1 MNSIYNQ
8 SLNNI
13 MFGKYVSEQNKAWLN
28 NSGISDEQNK
38 VRVSSNIIINEASQT
53 QNQNFWNKK
62 KANKEHL
69 RLAVLGLGIS
79 QGASKSE

>member
-1 MNSIYNQ
+1 
-8 SLNNI
+8 
-13 MFGKYVSEQNKAWLN
+13 MFGKHVSEQNKAWLN

-38 VRVSSNIIINEASQT
+38 VRVNSNIINEASQT

-62 KANKEHL
+62 KASKEHL